1 MIWFLIKVIA
11 LLMAIAIILSYF
23 VVTILLKGIVM
34 IWSLLLILKLLMAWA
49 LTIISFWFKVLI
61 SLSIIFTTLFTT
73 ISLLNHIA
81 VLLKQPLSPMNV
93 NSLIY

>member
-1 MIWFLIKVIA
+1 
-11 LLMAIAIILSYF
+11 
-23 VVTILLKGIVM
+23 
-34 IWSLLLILKLLMAWA
+34 
-49 LTIISFWFKVLI
+49 VLI